1 MKNTTKGAFAASA
14 AAVLLLGGAGSLAYW
29 SDAETIQGGDV
40 TAGNLSLDAPSCD
53 ATWKYATGKA
63 GAGSTVVRF
72 VPGDVITKKCTFV
85 VRGSGDN
92 LAATLTTPA
101 TYNIGT
107 GDVSATVAAAY
118 TLGTT
123 AIGNSA
129 QVTSADNGKTVTATL
144 TVTFPY
150 GTAETGSPAVNTNS
164 SQGDTAV
171 LNDIAVSLVQNN
183 PNA

>member
-1 MKNTTKGAFAASA
+1 M
-14 AAVLLLGGAGSLAYW
+14 
-29 SDAETIQGGDV
+29 
-40 TAGNLSLDAPSCD
+40 
-53 ATWKYATGKA
+53 
-63 GAGSTVVRF
+63 
-72 VPGDVITKKCTFV
+72 
-85 VRGSGDN
+85 
-92 LAATLTTPA
+92 
-101 TYNIGT
+101 
-107 GDVSATVAAAY
+107 AAAY

-150 GTAETGSPAVNTNS
+150 GTNEQGSPAVNVNS
-164 SQGDTAV
+164 AQGDTAV